1 MQLILFLF
9 ILGLLLGYREDYKA
23 KKQQKE
29 WKNGKEKL
37 KSNGQERPPK

>member
-9 ILGLLLGYREDYKA
+9 ILGLLLGYHEDRKA

-29 WKNGKEKL
+29 WKNGKKKPE
-37 KSNGQERPPK
+37 SNGQERPPE